1 MRGRLLRVARV
12 AARCTALLLLGATAC
27 ASQSTTGPRLVGEGR
42 RILFVGNSLTYVN
55 DLPGIVQA
63 LADSAGGDRLA
74 VATVAGPDLALVDH
88 WNDGT
93 AQREIARG
101 GWELVVL
108 QQGPSSVEA
117 NRDSLRIFAGRFATE
132 IAKVSAR
139 PALYSVW
146 PTAGRRQDFARAIQS
161 YALAAADVNGVLVP
175 VASAWLAAWQRDPDL
190 QLYAADGLHPSLTG
204 SYLAALVMYA
214 KILNRSPVGLPARL
228 RLRSGAVVAI
238 DPQTAAMLQ
247 QVAAAAAGL

>member
-1 MRGRLLRVARV
+1 MRLTFAI
-12 AARCTALLLLGATAC
+12 AARCAVLLLAGAAAC
-27 ASQSTTGPRLVGEGR
+27 GSQPTTGPQLIGEGR
-42 RILFVGNSLTYVN
+42 RVLFVGNSLTYVN

-63 LADSAGGDRLA
+63 LADSAGGDKLA
-74 VATVAGPDLALVDH
+74 VETVAGPDLALVDH
-88 WNDGT
+88 WNEGT
-93 AQREIARG
+93 ARREIARG

-117 NRDSLRIFAGRFATE
+117 NRDRLRIFTERFAAE

-146 PTAGRRQDFARAIQS
+146 PTIGRQQDFPRAIES
-161 YALAAADVNGVLVP
+161 YTLAASDVNGLLFP
-175 VASAWLAAWQRDPDL
+175 VASAWLAAWQRDANL
-190 QLYAADGLHPSLTG
+190 QLSAADGLHPTVTG

-214 KILNRSPVGLPARL
+214 KVLNRSPVGLPARL
-228 RLRSGAVVAI
+228 RLRSGAVIAI
-238 DPQTAAMLQ
+238 DPQTAAVLQ

>member
-1 MRGRLLRVARV
+1 MRLTFAI
-12 AARCTALLLLGATAC
+12 AARCAVLLLAGAAAC
-27 ASQSTTGPRLVGEGR
+27 GSQSTTGPQLIGEGR
-42 RILFVGNSLTYVN
+42 RVLFVGNSLTYVN

-63 LADSAGGDRLA
+63 LADSAGGDKLA
-74 VATVAGPDLALVDH
+74 VETVAGPNLALVDH
-88 WNDGT
+88 WNEGT
-93 AQREIARG
+93 ARREIARG

-117 NRDSLRIFAGRFATE
+117 NRDSLRIFTERFAAE

-146 PTAGRRQDFARAIQS
+146 PTIGRQQDFPRAIES
-161 YALAAADVNGVLVP
+161 YTLAASDVNGLLFP
-175 VASAWLAAWQRDPDL
+175 VASAWLAAWQRDAGL
-190 QLYAADGLHPSLTG
+190 QLYASDGLHPSATG

-214 KILNRSPVGLPARL
+214 RILNRSPVGLPARL
-228 RLRSGAVVAI
+228 RIRSGAVIAV
-238 DPQTAAMLQ
+238 DPQTAALLQ

>member
-1 MRGRLLRVARV
+1 VGRLLRVAHV

-27 ASQSTTGPRLVGEGR
+27 GSQSVSGPRLIGEGR
-42 RILFVGNSLTYVN
+42 RLLFIGNSLTSVN

-63 LADSAGGDRLA
+63 LADSAGGDQLA
-74 VATVAGPDLALVDH
+74 VATVAGPDMALVDH
-88 WNDGT
+88 WTDGT
-93 AQREIARG
+93 ARREIARG

-117 NRDSLRIFAGRFATE
+117 NSDSLRIFTGRFATE

-139 PALYSVW
+139 PALYSAW
-146 PTAGRRQDFARAIQS
+146 PTSGRQQDFPRAIES
-161 YALAAADVNGVLVP
+161 YALAASDVKGLLLP
-175 VASAWLAAWQRDPDL
+175 VASAWLAARQGDANL
-190 QLYAADGLHPSLTG
+190 QLYAADGLHPTPTG

-214 KILNRSPVGLPARL
+214 KILNRSPVGLPAQL
-228 RLRSGAVVAI
+228 RPRSGAVIAI
-238 DPQTAAMLQ
+238 HPQTAAVLQ

>member
-1 MRGRLLRVARV
+1 VFGRLRRVAFV
-12 AARCTALLLLGATAC
+12 TARCAALLLLGATAC
-27 ASQSTTGPRLVGEGR
+27 GSQSVTAPRLIGEGR

-63 LADSAGGDRLA
+63 LADSARGDQLA
-74 VATVAGPDLALVDH
+74 VETVAGPDMALVDH
-88 WNDGT
+88 WNEGT
-93 AQREIARG
+93 ARREIARG

-117 NRDSLRIFAGRFATE
+117 NRDSLRIFTGRFASE

-146 PTAGRRQDFARAIQS
+146 PTAGRQQDFPRAIES
-161 YALAAADVNGVLVP
+161 YTLAASDVSGLLFP
-175 VASAWLAAWQRDPDL
+175 VASAWLAAWQRDASL
-190 QLYAADGLHPSLTG
+190 QLYAADGLHPTVTG

-228 RLRSGAVVAI
+228 RLRSGAVIAI
-238 DPQTAAMLQ
+238 DPQAAVAMQ
-247 QVAAAAAGL
+247 QVAAAATGY